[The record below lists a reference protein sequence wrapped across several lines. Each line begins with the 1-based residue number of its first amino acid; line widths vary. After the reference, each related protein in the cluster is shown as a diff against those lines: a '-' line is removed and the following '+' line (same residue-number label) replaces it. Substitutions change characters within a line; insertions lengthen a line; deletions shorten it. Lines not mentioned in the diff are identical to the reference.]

1 MQIFNQ
7 YSMLLS
13 GIFILGL
20 AAFVV
25 LRKGI
30 KPKDEIMLLAL
41 AAALFVVWQFLRP
54 EHASTNELGDFQ
66 SQIGQG
72 QAVLVEM
79 QSPY

>member
-1 MQIFNQ
+1 MPIINQ

-13 GIFILGL
+13 GVVILGL
-20 AAFVV
+20 AAYVF
-25 LRKGI
+25 LRKGFKSRDGI
-30 KPKDEIMLLAL
+30 V
-41 AAALFVVWQFLRP
+41 LFVLSVGLVVIWMFIRP
-54 EHASTNELGDFQ
+54 EQASTNELGEFQ

>member
-20 AAFVV
+20 AAFVF

-30 KPKDEIMLLAL
+30 KPKDGIKLLIL
-41 AAALFVVWQFLRP
+41 AVVLFVTWLALRP
-54 EHASTNELGDFQ
+54 EQASTNELTDFQ

>member
-1 MQIFNQ
+1 MPIINQ

-13 GIFILGL
+13 GVFILGV
-20 AAFVV
+20 AVFVI
-25 LRKGI
+25 LRKGF
-30 KPKDEIMLLAL
+30 KPKDGIKLLVL
-41 AAALFVVWQFLRP
+41 AGALFVSWLALRP
-54 EHASTNELGDFQ
+54 EQASANELSEFQ

>member
-7 YSMLLS
+7 YSMLWG

-20 AAFVV
+20 AAFV
-25 LRKGI
+25 LLHKGI
-30 KPKDEIMLLAL
+30 KLKDGITLFVLAI
-41 AAALFVVWQFLRP
+41 ALFGIWLFLRP
-54 EHASTNELGDFQ
+54 EQASTNELGDFQ

>member
-7 YSMLLS
+7 YSMLLT

-25 LRKGI
+25 WHKGI
-30 KPKDEIMLLAL
+30 NSKNGIMLVAL
-41 AAALFVVWQFLRP
+41 GAMLFVTWLVLRP
-54 EHASTNELGDFQ
+54 EQASTSELGEFQ
-66 SQIGQG
+66 PQIGQG
-72 QAVLVEM
+72 QAVLVEL

>member
-1 MQIFNQ
+1 
-7 YSMLLS
+7 MLLS
-13 GIFILGL
+13 GIFILGV
-20 AAFVV
+20 ATFVF

-30 KPKDEIMLLAL
+30 KPKDGIKLLAL
-41 AAALFVVWQFLRP
+41 GAALFVAWFALRP
-54 EHASTNELGDFQ
+54 EQASTNEMTEFQ

>member
-1 MQIFNQ
+1 MVILNQ

-20 AAFVV
+20 TALVF

-30 KPKDEIMLLAL
+30 NLKNGIGILVVALVLFAAWLL
-41 AAALFVVWQFLRP
+41 LRP
-54 EHASTNELGDFQ
+54 EQASTNGLAEFR

>member
-13 GIFILGL
+13 GIFILS
-20 AAFVV
+20 VV
-25 LRKGI
+25 AVVLLRKGI
-30 KPKDEIMLLAL
+30 KPKDGIKLLAL
-41 AAALFVVWQFLRP
+41 AVVLFVTWLILRP
-54 EHASTNELGDFQ
+54 EQASTTELGKFQ

>member
-1 MQIFNQ
+1 
-7 YSMLLS
+7 MLLS

-20 AAFVV
+20 AAFVL

-30 KPKDEIMLLAL
+30 KPKDGITLFVLAV
-41 AAALFVVWQFLRP
+41 ALFGIWLFLRP
-54 EHASTNELGDFQ
+54 EQASTSELTEFQ

>member
-1 MQIFNQ
+1 MEILNQ

-20 AAFVV
+20 AALVF
-25 LRKGI
+25 LRGGI
-30 KPKDEIMLLAL
+30 NLKNGIGLLAVAL
-41 AAALFVVWQFLRP
+41 ALFAAWLVLRP
-54 EHASTNELGDFQ
+54 EQASTNELAEFQ

>member
-20 AAFVV
+20 AAFVI

-30 KPKDEIMLLAL
+30 KLQDGIKLLAL
-41 AAALFVVWQFLRP
+41 AVALIVVWLALRP
-54 EHASTNELGDFQ
+54 EQASTNELGEFQ